1 MLYEEDIILHGS
13 TIADSEGLL
22 HGKYKSKHKSKSGKW
37 VYVYDEG
44 VSSARSVV
52 DSTVSIFDN
61 TAKKSKK
68 AADGLFDKKVNETIT
83 KTASAKDRSYSSTS
97 DASYKALKKA
107 VKAGRKSD
115 KNYDRSKS
123 EMTSLSKGGSGKT
136 QKISAGFKNVR
147 KKGSIHKG
155 YDATIRALKGLTK

>member
-37 VYVYDEG
+37 VYVYD
-44 VSSARSVV
+44 
-52 DSTVSIFDN
+52 N
-61 TAKKSKK
+61 AKK
-68 AADGLFDKKVNETIT
+68 AVGGLFDKDVKETIKDT
-83 KTASAKDRSYSSTS
+83 EVAKDRSILSTN
-97 DASYKALKKA
+97 DASYRALKK
-107 VKAGRKSD
+107 VTTDGRKSD

-123 EMTSLSKGGSGKT
+123 ELTSFSKSGGYSRT
-136 QKISAGFKNVR
+136 QAISAQFKNVR

-155 YDATIRALKGLTK
+155 YDATVRALKGLVK

>member
-37 VYVYDEG
+37 VYVYED
-44 VSSARSVV
+44 
-52 DSTVSIFDN
+52 
-61 TAKKSKK
+61 AKK
-68 AADGLFDKKVNETIT
+68 AVGGLFDKDITETIT
-83 KTASAKDRSYSSTS
+83 KSERTKNGYISGAS
-97 DASYKALKKA
+97 DAKQTALEKVAKAA
-107 VKAGRKSD
+107 RKSD

-123 EMTSLSKGGSGKT
+123 QIASLGKSGVHKNGRIRT
-136 QKISAGFKNVR
+136 ASAKFKNVR

-155 YDATIRALKGLTK
+155 YDATVRALKGLVK

>member
-37 VYVYDEG
+37 VYVYD
-44 VSSARSVV
+44 
-52 DSTVSIFDN
+52 D
-61 TAKKSKK
+61 AKK
-68 AADGLFDKKVNETIT
+68 AVGGLFDKDVNETIT
-83 KTASAKDRSYSSTS
+83 KSERVKNGYISGAS
-97 DASYKALKKA
+97 DAKQTALEKVA
-107 VKAGRKSD
+107 KAGRKSD

-123 EMTSLSKGGSGKT
+123 QIASLGKRSITKNGRIATS
-136 QKISAGFKNVR
+136 SATFKNVR

>member
-37 VYVYDEG
+37 VYVYD
-44 VSSARSVV
+44 
-52 DSTVSIFDN
+52 N
-61 TAKKSKK
+61 AKK
-68 AADGLFDKKVNETIT
+68 AVGGLFDKDVTETIT
-83 KTASAKDRSYSSTS
+83 KSERTKNAYISGAS
-97 DASYKALKKA
+97 DAKQTALEKVAKAA
-107 VKAGRKSD
+107 RKSD
-115 KNYDRSKS
+115 KNYDRSNSQIASLGKRTIS
-123 EMTSLSKGGSGKT
+123 KNGRIATS
-136 QKISAGFKNVR
+136 SATFKNVR

>member
-37 VYVYDEG
+37 VYVYD
-44 VSSARSVV
+44 
-52 DSTVSIFDN
+52 D
-61 TAKKSKK
+61 AKK
-68 AADGLFDKKVNETIT
+68 AVGGLFDKDVTETIT
-83 KTASAKDRSYSSTS
+83 KSERTKNAYISGAS
-97 DASYKALKKA
+97 DAEQTALEKVAKAA
-107 VKAGRKSD
+107 RKSD

-123 EMTSLSKGGSGKT
+123 QIASLGKRSTSKNGRIATS
-136 QKISAGFKNVR
+136 SATFKNVR

-155 YDATIRALKGLTK
+155 YDATVRALKGLTK

>member
-37 VYVYDEG
+37 VYVYD
-44 VSSARSVV
+44 
-52 DSTVSIFDN
+52 N
-61 TAKKSKK
+61 AKK
-68 AADGLFDKKVNETIT
+68 AVGGLFDKDVTETIT
-83 KTASAKDRSYSSTS
+83 RSELTKNAYISGAS
-97 DASYKALKKA
+97 DAKQVALEKVAKAA
-107 VKAGRKSD
+107 RKSD

-123 EMTSLSKGGSGKT
+123 QIASLGKRSISKNGRIATS
-136 QKISAGFKNVR
+136 SATYKNIR

>member
-37 VYVYDEG
+37 VYVYD
-44 VSSARSVV
+44 
-52 DSTVSIFDN
+52 D
-61 TAKKSKK
+61 AKK
-68 AADGLFDKKVNETIT
+68 AVGGLFDKKVNETIT
-83 KTASAKDRSYSSTS
+83 KSEHTKNGFMSGAS
-97 DASYKALKKA
+97 DAKQTALEKVA
-107 VKAGRKSD
+107 KAGRKSD

-123 EMTSLSKGGSGKT
+123 QIASLGKPSISKNGRIATS
-136 QKISAGFKNVR
+136 SATFKNVR

-155 YDATIRALKGLTK
+155 YDATVRALKGLVK

>member
-37 VYVYDEG
+37 VYVYD
-44 VSSARSVV
+44 
-52 DSTVSIFDN
+52 D
-61 TAKKSKK
+61 AKK
-68 AADGLFDKKVNETIT
+68 AVGGLFDKKVNETIT
-83 KTASAKDRSYSSTS
+83 KSERAKNGFISGGS
-97 DASYKALKKA
+97 DAKQAALEKVAKAA
-107 VKAGRKSD
+107 RKSD

-123 EMTSLSKGGSGKT
+123 QIASLGKGGAHKNGRIQT
-136 QKISAGFKNVR
+136 ASATFKNIS

-155 YDATIRALKGLTK
+155 YDATVRALKGLVK

>member
-37 VYVYDEG
+37 VYVYED
-44 VSSARSVV
+44 
-52 DSTVSIFDN
+52 
-61 TAKKSKK
+61 AKKTKG
-68 AADGLFDKKVNETIT
+68 GLFDKDVTEDIT
-83 KTASAKDRSYSSTS
+83 RSEVAKDGLYSSSS
-97 DASYKALKKA
+97 DARRNALKKV

-115 KNYDRSKS
+115 KNYDRSNSK
-123 EMTSLSKGGSGKT
+123 TTFLSASGAGRT
-136 QKISAGFKNVR
+136 QAVSGEFKNVR

>member
-37 VYVYDEG
+37 VYVYD
-44 VSSARSVV
+44 
-52 DSTVSIFDN
+52 D
-61 TAKKSKK
+61 AKK
-68 AADGLFDKKVNETIT
+68 AVGGLFDKDVKENIT
-83 KTASAKDRSYSSTS
+83 KSEVVKDGSSLATSNASFE
-97 DASYKALKKA
+97 ALKK
-107 VKAGRKSD
+107 VRKAGRKSD
-115 KNYDRSKS
+115 KNYDRSRS
-123 EMTSLSKGGSGKT
+123 MMTSLGNGSAGRT
-136 QKISAGFKNVR
+136 QAISANFKNVK

>member
-37 VYVYDEG
+37 VYVYD
-44 VSSARSVV
+44 
-52 DSTVSIFDN
+52 N
-61 TAKKSKK
+61 AKK
-68 AADGLFDKKVNETIT
+68 AVGGLFDKNVTETIT
-83 KTASAKDRSYSSTS
+83 KSEVAKDGLYSSSS
-97 DASYKALKKA
+97 DARRNALKKV

-115 KNYDRSKS
+115 KNYDRSN
-123 EMTSLSKGGSGKT
+123 SKT
-136 QKISAGFKNVR
+136 TYLSAGGAGRTQAVSGEFKNVR

-155 YDATIRALKGLTK
+155 YDATIRALKGLVK

>member
-1 MLYEEDIILHGS
+1 MIYEEDIILHGS

-37 VYVYDEG
+37 VYVYED
-44 VSSARSVV
+44 
-52 DSTVSIFDN
+52 
-61 TAKKSKK
+61 AKK
-68 AADGLFDKKVNETIT
+68 AVGGLFDKDVNETIT
-83 KTASAKDRSYSSTS
+83 KSERVKNGYISGAS
-97 DASYKALKKA
+97 DAKQAALEKVAKAA
-107 VKAGRKSD
+107 RKSD

-123 EMTSLSKGGSGKT
+123 QIASLGKRSISKNGRIATS
-136 QKISAGFKNVR
+136 SATFKNVR